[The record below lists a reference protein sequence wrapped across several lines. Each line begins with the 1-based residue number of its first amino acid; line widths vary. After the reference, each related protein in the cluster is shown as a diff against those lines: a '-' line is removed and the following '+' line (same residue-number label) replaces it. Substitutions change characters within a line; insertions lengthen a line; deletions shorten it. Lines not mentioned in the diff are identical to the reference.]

1 MRFSQWPR
9 YQSPAAGMAWVRP
22 PLSILHRQDSHIDI
36 HTVAMPTTPF
46 LSQPNP
52 LRFRGIPD
60 SLALHHL
67 EGSECC
73 LIHADNPLSSFHG
86 VFLNPRVRVGYNR
99 AAYEAVHPSE
109 AQNWIS
115 PCSSFSLSNIVVPFW
130 ENRLRRW
137 FSTPVFWRGAI
148 RQRVKRWEEEGKNR
162 YEYGEFC
169 LVDEMQ
175 VLVSNG
181 WAHV

>member
-1 MRFSQWPR
+1 
-9 YQSPAAGMAWVRP
+9 
-22 PLSILHRQDSHIDI
+22 
-36 HTVAMPTTPF
+36 MPTTPF
-46 LSQPNP
+46 LSQSNP

-73 LIHADNPLSSFHG
+73 LIHADNPLSETHG
-86 VFLNPRVRVGYNR
+86 VFLNPKVRVGYNR
-99 AAYEAVHPSE
+99 AAYETVHPP
-109 AQNWIS
+109 ATQNWVS
-115 PCSSFSLSNIVVPFW
+115 PSSSLSLTKIVVPLW

-137 FSTPVFWRGAI
+137 FSTPFFWKRAI
-148 RQRVKRWEEEGKNR
+148 RGRVKRWEEVDDV
-162 YEYGEFC
+162 EYRHEPGEFC

>member
-1 MRFSQWPR
+1 
-9 YQSPAAGMAWVRP
+9 
-22 PLSILHRQDSHIDI
+22 
-36 HTVAMPTTPF
+36 MPTNPF
-46 LSQPNP
+46 LSQTNP

-73 LIHADNPLSSFHG
+73 LIHADNPLSSNHG

-99 AAYEAVHPSE
+99 AAYEAVHPSGTG
-109 AQNWIS
+109 NWVS
-115 PCSSFSLSNIVVPFW
+115 PSSSSSPSLSNIVVPFW
-130 ENRLRRW
+130 KNRLRRW
-137 FSTPVFWRGAI
+137 FSTPIFWRGAI
-148 RQRVKRWEEEGKNR
+148 RQRVKRWEDDGKNR
-162 YEYGEFC
+162 YEPGEFC